1 MPTRRQSD
9 TDSESWNAGRFQQ
22 IVVLFLLAPVLGS
35 CAGPQSLSVAI
46 IPRDEADYLAFV
58 NDADLNDRLA
68 FANWMSKE
76 RGISPE
82 EVLRLDAQISNTRNP
97 FDAYHDE
104 QAVSRGAVTYTI
116 HCLRCH
122 GHDAR
127 GHGPATLEGY
137 PANDFKSFGSRFAAT
152 LHRGAPRKWFRVI
165 RDGAG
170 EVVDYPDGQMTA
182 MPPFNHKLANE
193 QIWQVI
199 SYLQSLDIHA
209 ARNATEQSR

>member
-1 MPTRRQSD
+1 MRCKSD
-9 TDSESWNAGRFQQ
+9 PDSRPWNAGGNRW
-22 IVVLFLLAPVLGS
+22 IVALFLLAPVLGS

-46 IPRDEADYLAFV
+46 IPRDEAEYLAFA
-58 NDADLNDRLA
+58 NDVDLNGKLA

-97 FDAYHDE
+97 FDAYHDQ
-104 QAVSRGAVTYTI
+104 QAVSRGAVIYML

-122 GHDAR
+122 GQDAR
-127 GHGPATLEGY
+127 GRGPAVLEGY

-170 EVVDYPDGQMTA
+170 DVVQYPDKETTA
-182 MPPFNHKLANE
+182 MPPFNDNLANE

-209 ARNATEQSR
+209 AQDVTEQGQ

>member
-1 MPTRRQSD
+1 MRCKSDADSRR
-9 TDSESWNAGRFQQ
+9 WNAGGLRR
-22 IVVLFLLAPVLGS
+22 IVALILLAPVLGS
-35 CAGPQSLSVAI
+35 CAGPQSLGVAI
-46 IPRDEADYLAFV
+46 IPRDEAEYLAFANDV
-58 NDADLNDRLA
+58 NLNGRLA

-76 RGISPE
+76 RGVSPD

-97 FDAYHDE
+97 FDAYHDK
-104 QAVSRGAVTYTI
+104 QAVSRGAVIYLL

-122 GHDAR
+122 GQDAR
-127 GHGPATLEGY
+127 GHGPAVLEGY

-170 EVVDYPDGQMTA
+170 DVVQYPDEETTA
-182 MPPFNHKLANE
+182 MPPFNDNLANE

-209 ARNATEQSR
+209 AQNVAEQGQ

>member
-1 MPTRRQSD
+1 MRRRSD
-9 TDSESWNAGRFQQ
+9 IDSTPWNACGFRR
-22 IVVLFLLAPVLGS
+22 IVALILLVLASGS

-58 NDADLNDRLA
+58 NDADLDDRLA

-97 FDAYHDE
+97 FDAYRDR
-104 QAVSRGAVTYTI
+104 QAVSRGAVIYTI

-152 LHRGAPRKWFRVI
+152 LHRGAPRKWFRAI

-170 EVVDYPDGQMTA
+170 DIVDYPDGKTTA
-182 MPPFNHKLANE
+182 MPPFNDKLANE

-209 ARNATEQSR
+209 ARNATEQGR

>member
-1 MPTRRQSD
+1 MRPRID
-9 TDSESWNAGRFQQ
+9 TDSKPWNAGGLRCL
-22 IVVLFLLAPVLGS
+22 VALFLLAPVLGS
-35 CAGPQSLSVAI
+35 CAGPQPLSVAI
-46 IPRDEADYLAFV
+46 IPRDHAEYLTFANEA
-58 NDADLNDRLA
+58 NLNGRLA

-76 RGISPE
+76 RGLSPHA
-82 EVLRLDAQISNTRNP
+82 VLSADAYVSSTRNP
-97 FDAYHDE
+97 FDAYHDR
-104 QAVSRGAVTYTI
+104 QAVSRGAVIYAI

-127 GHGPATLEGY
+127 GHGPATLEGH

-170 EVVDYPDGQMTA
+170 EVVEYPDGRMTA
-182 MPPFNHKLANE
+182 MPPFKSNLANE

-199 SYLQSLDIHA
+199 SYLQSLDVYA
-209 ARNATEQSR
+209 AKETPEGDE